1 MNIQVIEFKQLSLEQ
16 LYEIL
21 RLRQE
26 VFIVEQECPYL
37 DADDYDQNARHMVG
51 TVDGELVAYARI
63 LDPDATFQGFSSI
76 GRIITKKSQRG
87 KGYGKKIIDESSA
100 LCKRLFPDHNIKIGA
115 QTYLLDYYQSFGFQ
129 PVGEKYLEDGI
140 EHQEMVLVI

>member
-1 MNIQVIEFKQLSLEQ
+1 MFWRSWQELSKQE
-16 LYEIL
+16 LYDLLQL
-21 RLRQE
+21 RLA
-26 VFIVEQECPYL
+26 VFSVEQDCPYL

-76 GRIITKKSQRG
+76 GRIITKESQRG
-87 KGYGKKIIDESSA
+87 KGYGKIIIDESIT
-100 LCKRLFPDHNIKIGA
+100 LCKRLFPEHDIKIGA

-140 EHQEMVLVI
+140 EHQKMVLVS